1 MEFNYLELHKE
12 EGIGTIILNRP
23 ECSNALNLAHAEDL
37 IRALEN
43 CCEDE
48 NVNAIII
55 TGAGKDFC
63 SGGDLKASRENPEG
77 RSEYWKHLTR
87 RLNRIIVNIRY
98 TRKPVIAS
106 LNGAALGAGMSIAC
120 ACDLRIAGESAS
132 FRQAWTSVGLVPDGA
147 WTLLVPLTVGMGKAS
162 ELIFMDPVLDSSRA
176 FNFGL
181 VNLVVPDSELR
192 EETRKWAIKLANGP
206 FEALARSKELL
217 NESMLHILEA
227 QLGRERREI
236 VEAARTK
243 DHKEA
248 VEAFLNKRTP
258 IFKGI

>member
-1 MEFNYLELHKE
+1 VDFNFLELNKAE
-12 EGIGTIILNRP
+12 CVGTIVLNRP
-23 ECSNALNLAHAEDL
+23 ESGNALNLSLAEDL
-37 IRALEN
+37 IKALEN

-48 NVNAIII
+48 SINAVIIS
-55 TGAGKDFC
+55 GKGSHFC
-63 SGGDLKASRENPEG
+63 SGGDLRDSRDNPEG

-106 LNGAALGAGMSIAC
+106 INGAAVGAGMSIAC
-120 ACDLRIAGESAS
+120 AADLRIASKSA
-132 FRQAWTSVGLVPDGA
+132 FFKQAWTSVGLVPDGA
-147 WTLLVPLTVGMGKAS
+147 WTLMIPLTIGMGKAS
-162 ELIFMDPVLDSSRA
+162 ELIFMDSKFSA
-176 FNFGL
+176 EEAYNFGL
-181 VNLVVPDSELR
+181 VNLITSDEELEAVSR
-192 EETRKWAIKLANGP
+192 QCALKLAKGP

-236 VEAARTK
+236 VEAARTE

-248 VEAFLNKRTP
+248 VEAFFNKRVP
-258 IFKGI
+258 AFKGI

>member
-1 MEFNYLELHKE
+1 MDFNFLNLNKSDNV
-12 EGIGTIILNRP
+12 GTILLNRP
-23 ECSNALNLAHAEDL
+23 ECGNALNLLLAEDL
-37 IRALEN
+37 ISALEN

-48 NVNAIII
+48 TISAVVI
-55 TGAGKDFC
+55 TGKGDHFC
-63 SGGDLKASRENPEG
+63 SGGDLKDSKNNPDG

-106 LNGAALGAGMSIAC
+106 VNGPAVGAGMSIAC
-120 ACDLRIAGESAS
+120 AADLRIASAS
-132 FRQAWTSVGLVPDGA
+132 AIFKQGWTSVGLVPDGA
-147 WTLLVPLTVGMGKAS
+147 WTLMLPLTLGMSKAS
-162 ELIFMDPVLDSSRA
+162 ELIFMDPEITA
-176 FNFGL
+176 TEAYNFSL
-181 VNLVVPDSELR
+181 VNLVTPNDEL
-192 EETRKWAIKLANGP
+192 ESMTRKWALKLAKGP

-217 NESMLHILEA
+217 NESMLNILEA

-236 VEAARTK
+236 VEAARTE

-248 VEAFLNKRTP
+248 VEAFLNKRDP